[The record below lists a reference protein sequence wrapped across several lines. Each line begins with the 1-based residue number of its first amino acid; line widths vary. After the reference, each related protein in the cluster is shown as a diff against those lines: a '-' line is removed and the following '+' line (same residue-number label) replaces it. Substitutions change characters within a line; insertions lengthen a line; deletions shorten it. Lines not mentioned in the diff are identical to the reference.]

1 MTVVWIRNI
10 YDPTR
15 PDAKERA
22 VRWPGDTI
30 AEAWQR
36 QQEWLAD
43 LVIGEPV
50 ATEHTADLETLRR
63 LNMVGAYQE
72 EER

>member
-15 PDAKERA
+15 ANAKERIA
-22 VRWPGDTI
+22 RWPGDTI
-30 AEAWQR
+30 EEAWQR
-36 QQEWLAD
+36 QQEWLKNKT
-43 LVIGEPV
+43 LGEPV
-50 ATEHTADLETLRR
+50 ETERTADLETLRR
-63 LNMVGAYQE
+63 LHMVGVYEE